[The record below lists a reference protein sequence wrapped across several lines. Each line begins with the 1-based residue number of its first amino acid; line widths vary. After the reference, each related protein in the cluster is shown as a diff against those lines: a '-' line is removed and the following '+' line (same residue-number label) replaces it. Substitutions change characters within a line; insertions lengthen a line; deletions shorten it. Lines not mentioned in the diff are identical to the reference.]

1 MDLQTEQ
8 AVWRR
13 VKGPGGMTAE
23 EAALPERLEAL
34 ILEQQAD
41 AAQLRALSARLRG
54 QGRASLAQMARRA
67 DARARKLTTLHYL
80 LTGRKLRLQAPKL
93 PPPGPLPEALRE
105 AWQRNRQAGRAFAA
119 LGQEFGD
126 FREDFAGFSADAKSE
141 GRILEGLLRQ
151 QMRGQ

>member
-23 EAALPERLEAL
+23 EAALPERLEAV
-34 ILEQQAD
+34 ILEQQAY
-41 AAQLRALSARLRG
+41 AALLRALSARLRG
-54 QGRASLAQMARRA
+54 QGRGSLLQMAQRA

-80 LTGRKLRLQAPKL
+80 LTGRRLRLQAPKL
-93 PPPGPLPEALRE
+93 PSPGPLPELLRG
-105 AWQRNRQAGRAFAA
+105 AWQRNRQAGRAFEA

-126 FREDFAGFSADAKSE
+126 FQEDFAEYSADTKGD

-151 QMRGQ
+151 QMRG